1 MSVGSLALPTR
12 PQQEAPFRDI
22 CAILAELPEVEPAD
36 RTATWFTSPQY
47 YPVFQRVGRIV
58 RPRRVLELGTR
69 LGYSLI
75 SLLDGSGVC
84 EEITWIDNESA
95 VSGSNRRA
103 AANIA
108 YYLDTFYDHVV
119 SYECY
124 LNHDVIYHMEGM
136 QYDLIHFDSDHSYT
150 GTRFML
156 SLLRRQFPGAV
167 LLVDDFLAWPEVQ
180 SAVLE
185 FAMESEMA
193 LVAQPTCQGLAI
205 LFDHRRRALLG
216 NLAGVMRGTP

>member
-1 MSVGSLALPTR
+1 
-12 PQQEAPFRDI
+12 
-22 CAILAELPEVEPAD
+22 
-36 RTATWFTSPQY
+36 
-47 YPVFQRVGRIV
+47 
-58 RPRRVLELGTR
+58 VLELGTR

-75 SLLDGSGVC
+75 ALVDGSGVC
-84 EEITWIDNESA
+84 QDITWIDNETA

-103 AANIA
+103 EANIT
-108 YYLDTFYDHVV
+108 YYLDRFYDHVV
-119 SYECY
+119 SYQCY
-124 LNHDVIYHMEGM
+124 LSHDVIYHMEGM

-156 SLLRRQFPGAV
+156 SLLRRQFPSAV
-167 LLVDDFLAWPEVQ
+167 LVVDDFLAWPEVQ

-193 LVAQPTCQGLAI
+193 LVAQPTSQGMAI

-216 NLAGVMRGTP
+216 SLASVMRVAT